1 MRRAAG
7 VLATLVI
14 ACVAVAAAQEA
25 EVRLAGKDVPV
36 PKRTKFVAPVFPP
49 EAQSRGERGIVVVEL
64 LIDEQGKVSSATIT
78 RSVPAFDE
86 AALAAVR
93 QWEYEVTKVDGRAV
107 PIRLPVPITF
117 ALKLPDVARDPG
129 APELRQGAAPGYP
142 AGAKGQAQV
151 KADVALHTDGSVAE
165 AAIVAG
171 ESPFAEAFLGA
182 LRTWRFVV
190 DSEAAPI
197 AFQVTADFHPGPPPK
212 VDLQIGAPHAA
223 QVADATP
230 PEAPVSPPPPAASPG
245 PAATPSPAPEAA
257 ASPAPAPTPATSP
270 APEAAPTPAPAV
282 SPTPPASEP
291 PAPSPS
297 PATAAAS
304 PTPGTPAPA
313 ASASPAASAPGAS
326 PTPPPVEV
334 ISLGP
339 APSPSPTAPPT
350 VPADFQGVSTVRD
363 ILLSPGVPDL
373 AKGRRPIAP
382 PLARLQGVDGTVQV
396 TFSVDAAGSTL
407 IQNVNGPDLLK
418 EAARQAVASWGF
430 RRTTPERL
438 YLVAAFKYDGDKASA
453 EVRRSNE

>member
-1 MRRAAG
+1 
-7 VLATLVI
+7 
-14 ACVAVAAAQEA
+14 VAVAALALAAIASAQDA
-25 EVRLAGKDVPV
+25 EVRVAGKDVPV

-49 EAQSRGERGIVVVEL
+49 EAQARGERGIVVVEL
-64 LIDEQGKVSSATIT
+64 LIDEKGKVSSATIT

-93 QWEYEVTKVDGRAV
+93 QWEYEVTKVDGKAV

-117 ALKLPDVARDPG
+117 ALKLPDVTREPG
-129 APELRQGAAPGYP
+129 APELRQGAAPAYP
-142 AGAKGQAQV
+142 SGAKGQAQV

-165 AAIVAG
+165 AGIVAG

-190 DSEAAPI
+190 DQEAPPI
-197 AFQVTADFHPGPPPK
+197 AFQVTADFQPGPPPK
-212 VDLQIGAPHAA
+212 VDLKIGAPHAA
-223 QVADATP
+223 EVADATP
-230 PEAPVSPPPPAASPG
+230 PQAPVSPPPPEPSPE
-245 PAATPSPAPEAA
+245 PAATPAPEPAPA
-257 ASPAPAPTPATSP
+257 ASPAPAP
-270 APEAAPTPAPAV
+270 PAPAPAPSPV
-282 SPTPPASEP
+282 VSPAAPAAEPAAPPSPTPT
-291 PAPSPS
+291 SPS
-297 PATAAAS
+297 PATAAAAS
-304 PTPGTPAPA
+304 PAPAPA
-313 ASASPAASAPGAS
+313 ASASPAAAAPGAS

-363 ILLSPGVPDL
+363 IVLSPGVPDL

-418 EAARQAVASWGF
+418 EAARQAVQSWGF

-453 EVRRSNE
+453 EVRRSSE